1 MAQSITTKIVNLTAQ
16 VVSAPVPS
24 QLQQSGA
31 LISVGGTTLTTGLYQ
46 YCGDL
51 ATVESY
57 LQTSGTGNYAEL
69 LHMATTFFAQGT
81 GVGVYL
87 LELGYNAN
95 IATQITSLETW
106 ITANP
111 GVFYSYLVPVDWDSM
126 SEIVGSVTIGTG
138 TYTYTVAP
146 TVTFTAASG
155 GGVTAT
161 ATATIDSNGQVTAIT
176 ITDPGWYPNQAAPT
190 ATLSVADTGT
200 APTLTVI
207 MANALNVMAKN
218 YSSATGKTYFYTTTT
233 TSGMTAYAT
242 NKAIFSLVTS
252 PTAPSTEFSVAFPFY
267 QWLANN
273 PRAAS
278 PLAPMGFRYGYGV
291 TPWSPIGNEGTL
303 TNILTNYTNVVYT
316 GAEGGISTSCLFRGM
331 LQDGTQASWWYGIDW
346 FQIQVKQ
353 ALAAAIINGSNS
365 NPPLL
370 YNQNGINTLQK
381 IAQNIANSAVTFGC
395 ALSATVSA
403 QSFVDYTTQNPNDY
417 AAGIYDGFSATVVG
431 QNGFQSITFKLS
443 AVQFV
448 V

>member
-31 LISVGGTTLTTGLYQ
+31 LVSVGGTSLTTGTYQ

-51 ATVESY
+51 TTVKKY
-57 LQTSGTGNYAEL
+57 LLTSGTGNYAEL
-69 LHMATTFFAQGT
+69 LNMATTFFAQGT
-81 GVGVYL
+81 GVGIYL

-95 IATQITSLETW
+95 IVTQITSLRTW

-111 GVFYSYLVPVDWDSM
+111 GVFYSYLTPVDWDSM
-126 SEIVGSVTIGTG
+126 SEIVGSVTVGAG
-138 TYTYTVAP
+138 TYTYTTAP
-146 TVTFTAASG
+146 NVTFTAATG

-161 ATATIDSNGQVTAIT
+161 ATATINASGQVTSIT
-176 ITDPGWYPNQAAPT
+176 ITNPGWYPNQAAPT
-190 ATLSVADTGT
+190 ATLGLAATGT
-200 APTLTVI
+200 APSLTVV
-207 MANALNVMAKN
+207 MANALNVMAAN
-218 YSSATGKTYFYTTTT
+218 YSSATGKTYFFVDTTI
-233 TSGMTAYAT
+233 SGMAAYAN

-252 PTAPSTEFSVAFPFY
+252 PTAASTEYQVSFPFY
-267 QWLANN
+267 QWLVNN

-291 TPWSPIGNEGTL
+291 TPWAPANNEGTL

-316 GAEGGISTSCLFRGM
+316 GAEGGISTACLFKGM

-395 ALSATVSA
+395 ALSATVFA
-403 QSFVDYTTQNPNDY
+403 QSFADYTTQNPNDY
-417 AAGIYDGFSATVVG
+417 AAGIYNGFSATVVG